1 MQKTGGAM
9 ETVTTAT
16 VTGAIDTVET
26 IATETGIAMETEIET
41 AMGTGTATA
50 AAGTV
55 IVVTETEA
63 GGTEM
68 IGGVRGTGE
77 TGVTGET
84 GETGAVG
91 MGGTEMIA
99 LLSLNHQSVER
110 AGGTTKKGTSVE
122 YYVQPAAP

>member
-1 MQKTGGAM
+1 M

-41 AMGTGTATA
+41 ATETGTATA

-77 TGVTGET
+77 TGET

-122 YYVQPAAP
+122 YYVQPTAP

>member
-1 MQKTGGAM
+1 M

-41 AMGTGTATA
+41 ATETGTATA

-77 TGVTGET
+77 TGETGET
-84 GETGAVG
+84 GATGATGAVG

-122 YYVQPAAP
+122 YYVQPTAP